1 MNVPAAAN
9 ATVLKR
15 LWSLIPSGGSLP
27 ENVWRGRYK
36 FLMGLTWFH
45 AIIITL
51 AGPVL
56 GHRPPL

>member
-9 ATVLKR
+9 STALKR
-15 LWSLIPSGGSLP
+15 LWSRIPSGGSLP